1 MIFEKIYVKIFEKG
15 RKIPEEKSV
24 SLLIVQFGSPAT
36 ADFAGNWK
44 ICEEIKLYL
53 CETVF
58 ETAKNKKNGF

>member
-1 MIFEKIYVKIFEKG
+1 MIYERIYVKIFLER

-44 ICEEIKLYL
+44 ICEENEYI
-53 CETVF
+53 CEAEF
-58 ETAKNKKNGF
+58 ETEKNGF